1 MRVRSHGLMLAEP
14 EPLGAPHLIIR
25 PMAVSA
31 PTTRLPQRVFPPLP
45 ARVFVTLGLYLA
57 TCWGI
62 IMLLTAGAFPGV
74 TLALAALATF
84 TTVPL
89 ALFLLRGGF
98 GRAPGAAYRLWV
110 LRPFWYVQLMLPFV
124 ALAGLTGVVTGSI
137 FGAGLTGGRMFA
149 GTVAALL
156 ATFLITGY
164 IGSRRLV
171 VRHVTAEITNLPAGL
186 DGMRIVQLSDLHVGP
201 HLPQRTLDRIVTT
214 VRTLA
219 PDLIAVTGDLV
230 DDHPDDTDRYA
241 DVINTLSA
249 PLGTF
254 VIPGNHDVYAG
265 WPQVARRLRERGG
278 SHVLANQSRTVTRN
292 GATLAIAGTG
302 DPAAGNDGANGGVDI
317 EATLSQ
323 VPAGVPVLALAHNPA
338 LWPALAQR
346 GVALT
351 LSGHTHWGQLAL
363 PQFGWSVASP
373 FLAHAMGGHTAGGS
387 LLYINPGTGYWGI
400 PFRLGAWAEITQVTL
415 RGAPVTRLGVGPVRD
430 A

>member
-1 MRVRSHGLMLAEP
+1 MRVRSQGLMLAEP

-25 PMAVSA
+25 CMAVSA
-31 PTTRLPQRVFPPLP
+31 PTTPLPQRVFPPLP
-45 ARVFVTLGLYLA
+45 ARVFVMLGLYLA
-57 TCWGI
+57 TCWGSI
-62 IMLLTAGAFPGV
+62 ILLAAGAFPGV

-98 GRAPGAAYRLWV
+98 GRAPGRFYRLVV

-124 ALAGLTGVVTGSI
+124 ALAGAVGVGTGSI
-137 FGAGLTGGRMFA
+137 FGAGLAGGRIFA

-156 ATFLITGY
+156 ALFLLAGY

-171 VRHVTAEITNLPAGL
+171 VREVTASIAGLPAGL
-186 DGMRIVQLSDLHVGP
+186 DGTRIVQLSDLHVGP
-201 HLPQRTLDRIVTT
+201 HLPQRTLDRIANT
-214 VRTLA
+214 VRSLE
-219 PDLIAVTGDLV
+219 PELIAVTGDLV
-230 DDHPDDTDRYA
+230 DDHPEDTDRYA

-265 WPQVARRLRERGG
+265 WQRVARRLKERGG

-302 DPAAGNDGANGGVDI
+302 DPAAGHDGANGGVDI

-323 VPAGVPVLALAHNPA
+323 VPVGVPVLALAHNPA

-363 PQFGWSVASP
+363 PHFGWSVASP

-400 PFRLGAWAEITQVTL
+400 PFRLGAWAEITRVTL
-415 RGAPVTRLGVGPVRD
+415 RGALVTRLDIGPVRD